1 MFPLS
6 ACAALIFTVATPP
19 VAQSAR
25 PPALNVARAVQAH
38 YDTVRDFTA
47 EFTHTYV
54 GGILRNLSNLLG
66 QTFENVRDLN
76 KYRKQALAA
85 A

>member
-1 MFPLS
+1 
-6 ACAALIFTVATPP
+6 V
-19 VAQSAR
+19 
-25 PPALNVARAVQAH
+25 
-38 YDTVRDFTA
+38 
-47 EFTHTYV
+47 V